1 MRTALRRRP
10 AIVLPALLLTALALA
25 LGACA
30 GDGGREDATALL
42 ERAFDRPVPSASV
55 DIDLQ
60 VDVDGANGLEGPLR
74 IGAEGS
80 YVRADR
86 KLPKLDLDLEIA
98 TGAGQAIRSGIL
110 STGDRVFLEF
120 GGTHYEQPRAQVA
133 RANRRLAREGG
144 GDSGSLG
151 DLGLD
156 PREWIVDASIEGEE
170 EIGGVAT
177 DHVTG
182 TLDVAAALED
192 LNGLL
197 ERSTDAAGGSSPG
210 PQPLSESD
218 LDRLARSVDDP
229 SFDVYVGRDDEIV
242 RRISLRLAIAV
253 PEEDRDDVG
262 GVAGASLRLAAE
274 LTDVGGDQEVTAPRE
289 SRPIAELTRQL
300 GGLEALAGAAGLDGA
315 AGGAAPDPGAPAEE
329 PGSGSAADA
338 FERYGECLERAGAG
352 DAEAIQRCS
361 ELLR

>member
-10 AIVLPALLLTALALA
+10 ATVLPALLLTALALA
-25 LGACA
+25 LGACG

-42 ERAFDRPVPSASV
+42 ERAFDQPIPSADV

-60 VDVDGANGLEGPLR
+60 VEVDGAGGLQDPLRVRAEGP
-74 IGAEGS
+74 
-80 YVRADR
+80 YVRAER
-86 KLPKLDLDLEIA
+86 TLPKLDLDLEIG
-98 TGAGQAIRSGIL
+98 TGAGQAIRSGVL

-144 GDSGSLG
+144 RDRGSLG

-156 PREWIVDASIEGEE
+156 PRDWIVDASIEGEE

-197 ERSTDAAGGSSPG
+197 ERSADAVGDSG
-210 PQPLSESD
+210 PAPEPLSESD
-218 LDRLARSVDDP
+218 LDRLARSVENP
-229 SFDVYVGRDDEIV
+229 GFDVYVGKEDEIV
-242 RRISLRLAIAV
+242 RRISLRLAVSV
-253 PEEDRDDVG
+253 PEEDRDEVG
-262 GVAGASLRLAAE
+262 GIAGASLRLAAE
-274 LTDVGGDQEVTAPRE
+274 LTDVGGDQKVSAPRE
-289 SRPIAELTRQL
+289 SRPIEELTRQL
-300 GGLEALAGAAGLDGA
+300 GGLEALAGAAGL
-315 AGGAAPDPGAPAEE
+315 GGSAEGFAPDAGTSPE
-329 PGSGSAADA
+329 GSGPSSATDA
-338 FERYGECLERAGAG
+338 FERYGECLEQAGVG
-352 DAEAIQRCS
+352 DAEAIERCS